1 MSPEGLRAAGS
12 DADLLNAA
20 VGAFA
25 GDAPKKLGVAVSGG
39 SDSMAALHLMVNAA
53 QHAGWEV
60 RAVTVD
66 HGLRP
71 EAREEAAHVG
81 RICAG
86 LGVAHDVLVW
96 EHGAISG
103 NLMDQARRARYRLMA
118 DWARTRGIGHVV
130 LGHTADDQAETFLM
144 GLAREAGLEGLSGMR
159 VAWREGGVVFGRPFL
174 AISRDDL
181 RAYLRRQ
188 GVTWLDDPTNADDHY
203 TRVKARRVLAALTP
217 LGITV
222 RQLSRVVDN
231 LNSANSALVQA
242 TVMAASTVVID
253 AAGGLTFDRAGY
265 QALPL
270 EVQRRLLIAG
280 LRWVSGAAYAPRAGA
295 LGRVQEAV
303 LSGRDTTLWGCRI
316 RVTSTGICITREPRA
331 VAGVVCDVDQLW
343 DGRWRLTGPKA
354 EGLEVWALGAAGL
367 RQCKNWRASGV
378 SRDVLL
384 VSPAIWRDDTLVA
397 APVAGINNGFSA
409 KIDAGFN
416 SFIISH

>member
-1 MSPEGLRAAGS
+1 MSLSGLRAAES
-12 DADLLNAA
+12 DADLLDAA
-20 VGAFA
+20 GRAFE
-25 GDAPKKLGVAVSGG
+25 GDAPKLLGVAVSGG
-39 SDSMAALHLMVNAA
+39 SDSMAALHLMVQAA

-60 RAVTVD
+60 HAVTVD

-71 EAREEAAHVG
+71 EARDEAAHVG

-118 DWARTRGIGHVV
+118 DWARARGIGHVV

-159 VAWREGGVVFGRPFL
+159 AAWREGGVVFGRPFL
-174 AISRDDL
+174 AIPREDL
-181 RAYLRRQ
+181 RGYLRRR
-188 GVTWLDDPTNADDHY
+188 GVTWLDDPTNADAHY

-222 RQLSRVVDN
+222 RHLSRVVDN
-231 LNSANSALVQA
+231 LNFAQSALVQA
-242 TVMAASTVVID
+242 TVTAASQVAIE
-253 AAGGLTFDRAGY
+253 AAGGLVFDRAGF
-265 QALPL
+265 QALPF

-280 LRWVSGAAYAPRAGA
+280 LRWVSAAAYAPRAAA
-295 LGRVQEAV
+295 LGRVQGAI
-303 LSGRDTTLWGCRI
+303 LSGADTTLWGCRI
-316 RVTSTGICITREPRA
+316 RVGAAGICITREPRA
-331 VAGVVCDVDQLW
+331 VAGVVCDLDQMW
-343 DGRWRLTGPKA
+343 DGRWRLMGPKA
-354 EGLEVWALGAAGL
+354 AGLTVRALGAVGL
-367 RQCKNWRASGV
+367 RQCKNWRECGV
-378 SRDVLL
+378 SRDALL

-397 APVAGINNGFSA
+397 APVAGVNNGFSA

-416 SFIISH
+416 SFIVSH